1 MDALEPRHRAFLQEF
16 QQMLEAGRLAHAVT
30 SGGRSLEA
38 SRSRSPVRDRRPPEP
53 SLTARLRFLECEL
66 ASLAHRLQCLQL
78 GASGLMLTLHQEP
91 SHSAPFSA
99 LTDWVGVCAAG
110 SCGCAFSASG
120 AQAARGCPGPSPA
133 TARRGCCFHSRA
145 SRLGLCSAFG
155 FFGFSSRAS

>member
-53 SLTARLRFLECEL
+53 SLTMRLRFLECEL

-99 LTDWVGVCAAG
+99 LTDWVGYVRQDLAAAH
-110 SCGCAFSASG
+110 SQLQELRQRADAQDRRLQQLEEAVASI
-120 AQAARGCPGPSPA
+120 RE
-133 TARRGCCFHSRA
+133 HRA
-145 SRLGLCSAFG
+145 
-155 FFGFSSRAS
+155 

>member
-53 SLTARLRFLECEL
+53 SLTVRLRFLECEL

-78 GASGLMLTLHQEP
+78 GASGLMLILHQEP

-99 LTDWVGVCAAG
+99 LTDWVGYVRQDLAAAH
-110 SCGCAFSASG
+110 SQLQKLRQRADAQDRRLQQLEEAVASI
-120 AQAARGCPGPSPA
+120 REP
-133 TARRGCCFHSRA
+133 RA
-145 SRLGLCSAFG
+145 
-155 FFGFSSRAS
+155 